1 MTLLEMTVVILV
13 LMSMISLLFAGSRA
27 WKQGADRSNCIVQI
41 HAVQKALRG
50 HCNIRGH
57 SIGDNVP
64 DLQSEIIGY
73 GKYVSTT
80 PICPGSGTYS
90 FGAEQ
95 GVNVIPPTG
104 TLYMQCSL
112 AETKDHEPSD
122 YSEW

>member
-13 LMSMISLLFAGSRA
+13 LMSLVSLLFAGSRA

-41 HAVQKALRG
+41 HSVQKALRG
-50 HCNIRGH
+50 HCNMRGF
-57 SIGDNVP
+57 SIGDTLT
-64 DLQSEIIGY
+64 DLQSELIGY

-80 PICPGSGTYS
+80 PICPAAGTYT
-90 FGAEQ
+90 FGQEHGAD
-95 GVNVIPPTG
+95 VVPPIG

-112 AETKDHEPSD
+112 ADSRDHEPSE